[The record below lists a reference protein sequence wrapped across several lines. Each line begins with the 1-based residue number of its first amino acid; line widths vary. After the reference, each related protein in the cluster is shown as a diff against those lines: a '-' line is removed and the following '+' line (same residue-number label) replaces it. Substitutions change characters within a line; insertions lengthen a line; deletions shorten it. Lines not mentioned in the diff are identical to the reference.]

1 MGSHGT
7 GGSKILRRR
16 REAVGR
22 ERSEGIGRGARGREG
37 IWKKVG
43 VVVVAFSRSV
53 GGVVGRV
60 RNRGGTG
67 GSNVLRRR
75 ERIRRGARGREGI
88 GRRKVLLWI
97 LAIATRN
104 VGVGVALAGSV
115 VVVVRIDRKSTR
127 LNSSHLARS
136 RMPSS
141 A

>member
-22 ERSEGIGRGARGREG
+22 ERREGIGRGARGREG

-43 VVVVAFSRSV
+43 VVVVAFSGSV

-75 ERIRRGARGREGI
+75 ERIRRGARWREGI

-104 VGVGVALAGSV
+104 VGVGVALTGSV
-115 VVVVRIDRKSTR
+115 VVVVRMRNGGIDRRKIAGLKR
-127 LNSSHLARS
+127 GRN
-136 RMPSS
+136 
-141 A
+141 

>member
-1 MGSHGT
+1 MRNLGSHGT
-7 GGSKILRRR
+7 GGSEILRR

-43 VVVVAFSRSV
+43 VVVVAFSGRV

-60 RNRGGTG
+60 RSRGGTG
-67 GSNVLRRR
+67 GSNVLRKR
-75 ERIRRGARGREGI
+75 ERIRRGARWREGI
-88 GRRKVLLWI
+88 RRRKVLLWI

-115 VVVVRIDRKSTR
+115 VVVVRMRNGGIDRRKIAGLKR
-127 LNSSHLARS
+127 GRN
-136 RMPSS
+136 
-141 A
+141 

>member
-22 ERSEGIGRGARGREG
+22 ERREGIGRGARGREG

-43 VVVVAFSRSV
+43 VVVVAFSGRV

-75 ERIRRGARGREGI
+75 ERISRGARGREGI
-88 GRRKVLLWI
+88 GRRKI

-104 VGVGVALAGSV
+104 IGVGVALTGSV
-115 VVVVRIDRKSTR
+115 VVVVRMRNGGIDRRKIAGLKR
-127 LNSSHLARS
+127 GRN
-136 RMPSS
+136 
-141 A
+141 

>member
-1 MGSHGT
+1 MRNLGSHGT
-7 GGSKILRRR
+7 GGSEILGR

-22 ERSEGIGRGARGREG
+22 ERSEGIGRGARGRER

-43 VVVVAFSRSV
+43 VVVVAFSGSV

-67 GSNVLRRR
+67 GSNVLSRR
-75 ERIRRGARGREGI
+75 ERIRRGAGGRERI

-115 VVVVRIDRKSTR
+115 VVVVRMRNGGIDRRKIAGLKR
-127 LNSSHLARS
+127 GRN
-136 RMPSS
+136 
-141 A
+141 

>member
-1 MGSHGT
+1 M
-7 GGSKILRRR
+7 
-16 REAVGR
+16 
-22 ERSEGIGRGARGREG
+22 
-37 IWKKVG
+37 G
-43 VVVVAFSRSV
+43 VVVVAFSGSV

-104 VGVGVALAGSV
+104 VGVGVALTGSV
-115 VVVVRIDRKSTR
+115 VVVVRMRNGGIDRRKIAGLKR
-127 LNSSHLARS
+127 GRN
-136 RMPSS
+136 
-141 A
+141 